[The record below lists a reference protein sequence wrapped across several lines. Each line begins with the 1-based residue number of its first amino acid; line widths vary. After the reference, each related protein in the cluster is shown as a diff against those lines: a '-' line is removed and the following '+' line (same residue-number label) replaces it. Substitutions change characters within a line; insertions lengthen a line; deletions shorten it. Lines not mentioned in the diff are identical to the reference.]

1 MCYWATGTIRESDN
15 KALTVV
21 PPVSTLMKIHH
32 LYISPTNDRLFPPSL
47 DYGMQLFKAD
57 QRGVP
62 KFNPVLGRQV
72 DAEEGIENSVKA
84 SLLYTAPEILRT
96 GVSHPDHV
104 GAGTLQG
111 DMYSMAMIMVEIQ
124 THEAAYNEY
133 LDYVDIDDLLQAIA
147 GQKNINSQLPPV
159 HPTLS
164 FSLSYYWI
172 VSHAGLGEEGF

>member
-1 MCYWATGTIRESDN
+1 MS
-15 KALTVV
+15 
-21 PPVSTLMKIHH
+21 PST
-32 LYISPTNDRLFPPSL
+32 S
-47 DYGMQLFKAD
+47 DYGTQLFKAE

-62 KFNPVLGRQV
+62 KFNPVLGRQS

-124 THEAAYNEY
+124 THEASYNEF

-147 GQKNINSQLPPV
+147 GQKSIKSQLPPV
-159 HPTLS
+159 RKHTCFPFLHSKEGMEMHLQNHYS
-164 FSLSYYWI
+164 FKNPHLIFIEFHTFSRFPHNFHVI
-172 VSHAGLGEEGF
+172 VTCSPAGVGEERIE